1 MPAVEFG
8 NYGDWEA
15 VAELLR
21 PLYPDEAYGEITT
34 IAAELAGKHAEK
46 AAQVRAALDYV
57 QHKIAFSSADLGK
70 WTSEPRP
77 IADTLRRR
85 VGDCKAK
92 SMLLRAI
99 LRELGVDSEVVF
111 VNLEGHD
118 LRGMMPEPSK
128 LGHVIVAARVDDR
141 EVFMDPTREGDRGDL
156 WSMPRT
162 DFVSGLSLTPGRG
175 LVEIG

>member
-1 MPAVEFG
+1 MNFPSTNRSNASDLEF
-8 NYGDWEA
+8 E
-15 VAELLR
+15 VTF
-21 PLYPDEAYGEITT
+21 DE
-34 IAAELAGKHAEK
+34 
-46 AAQVRAALDYV
+46 
-57 QHKIAFSSADLGK
+57 
-70 WTSEPRP
+70 
-77 IADTLRRR
+77 
-85 VGDCKAK
+85 AK

-141 EVFMDPTREGDRGDL
+141 EVFMDPTRQGDRGDL